1 MTYLDYAATT
11 PVAGEVLAV
20 MQEALKGNFGN
31 PSSVYAAGRNARK
44 AIEDAREQ
52 LADVIGAR
60 PSEIIFTAGGTEAD
74 NLALKGAAMRS
85 GRNSGHIITAA
96 AEHHAVLHSA
106 EWLASRGFE
115 VTIVPVRPDGVVD
128 LERLSDALRPDS
140 LIVSVMTVNNE
151 VGTIQ
156 PIEEITAL
164 VRGKSR
170 ALVHTDAV
178 QALGKI
184 PVDVHKSGVDLA
196 SFSAHKL
203 GGPKGTGALYVRRR
217 TPVEALLHG
226 GGQERDLRSG
236 TPNVAGIAGFGKA
249 AQIAA
254 AELPKEGPRL
264 AAMRDRLQSEIS
276 IRIPGAQVVGAEAPR
291 VPGTV
296 NICFGGLAGESLL
309 LMLDQQAI
317 AASSGSAC
325 TSGSLDPSHVLAAMG
340 VPRTF
345 ALGALRL
352 SLGRGSAD
360 RDVDHL
366 LEVLPGIVGRLRE
379 KDGRRPVRAA
389 G

>member
-1 MTYLDYAATT
+1 
-11 PVAGEVLAV
+11 VLTS
-20 MQEALKGNFGN
+20 NFGN

-52 LADVIGAR
+52 LADVIGAQ
-60 PSEIIFTAGGTEAD
+60 PSEIVFTAGGTEAD
-74 NLALKGAAMRS
+74 NLALKGTAMRS

-115 VTIVPVRPDGVVD
+115 VTIIPVRPDGIVD
-128 LERLSDALRPDS
+128 LERLADALRPET
-140 LIVSVMTVNNE
+140 LVVSVMTVNNE

-156 PIEEITAL
+156 PIEEIVAL
-164 VRGKSR
+164 VKEKSR

-184 PVDVHKSGVDLA
+184 PVDVRLSGVDMA
-196 SFSAHKL
+196 AFSAHKL

-217 TPVEALLHG
+217 TPLEALLHG
-226 GGQERDLRSG
+226 GGQERDMRSG

-249 AQIAA
+249 AQIAS
-254 AELPKEGPRL
+254 AELPQEGLRL

-276 IRIPGAQVVGAEAPR
+276 VRIPGAQVIGGEAPR
-291 VPGTV
+291 IPGTL
-296 NICFGGLAGESLL
+296 NICFGGLEGESLL
-309 LMLDQQAI
+309 LMLDQQSI

-345 ALGALRL
+345 ALGALRM
-352 SLGRGSAD
+352 SLGRGSTD
-360 RDVDHL
+360 GDVDHL
-366 LEVLPGIVGRLRE
+366 LAVLPGIVDRLRE
-379 KDGRRPVRAA
+379 KAGGRRPARAA